1 MAFKMENKDLAG
13 EQEYKKINSLMI
25 RMKKMDFTIQ
35 TSINKVAI
43 FQQANEF

>member
-25 RMKKMDFTIQ
+25 RMKKMDFINQ

-43 FQQANEF
+43 FQQANEL